1 MSQAQLSG
9 LLQRVNVP
17 EEIRGKFLQDFQY
30 FSLRRKY
37 KNCISSDKTIG
48 TKQIKE
54 ACAMFAEN
62 KPQILDLMK
71 KLKIAIEGHSGHM
84 ELSKA
89 CVDDI
94 ISGICHVHDKLF
106 CAKPSVSGFG
116 SIVIFLD

>member
-54 ACAMFAEN
+54 ACAMFAVQT
-62 KPQILDLMK
+62 KP
-71 KLKIAIEGHSGHM
+71 G
-84 ELSKA
+84 
-89 CVDDI
+89 I
-94 ISGICHVHDKLF
+94 IG
-106 CAKPSVSGFG
+106 
-116 SIVIFLD
+116 